1 MPEECFAMQ
10 RLTALFSL
18 IFFLS
23 PGIAMAE
30 TSLADSV
37 TALAPEIDARVLEWR
52 RYFHEHPE
60 LSNREFNTSKT
71 IEEALRGMGMEV
83 WTGIAHTGVVG
94 ILKGGKPGPVVAVRA
109 DIDALPVEEVNDL
122 PFKSVARGEYRGA
135 DTGVMHACGHD
146 THIALGLGTAA
157 IFAELRDQV
166 PGTIMFIFQPA
177 EEGAPDGEEG
187 GAFLMLKEG
196 LFERMKPDAIFG
208 LHVWSAGNAGEITY
222 RSGPLMASA
231 DGFQIDIYGRQ
242 THASRPWGGIDPIV
256 TAAQVVMG
264 LQTIASRQ
272 VNVTKAPSVVSVGR
286 INGGIRGNIIPD
298 HVEMLGTVRAFDPEM
313 REDIKRRVEFTAK
326 TIAESQ
332 GARAE
337 IKWEFGYPVTINDA
351 ALTERS
357 VNVLNKVVGAEH
369 VSQSDLI
376 TGADDFSFFQQQVP
390 GFYFFLGATPVGQDA
405 DTAPSNHSPMFF
417 VDESTLPVGLKALA
431 GLVADR
437 LENP

>member
-1 MPEECFAMQ
+1 MHRLIALFA
-10 RLTALFSL
+10 LIAFASPTALIAEESL
-18 IFFLS
+18 V
-23 PGIAMAE
+23 AQVE
-30 TSLADSV
+30 TV
-37 TALAPEIDARVLEWR
+37 APTVDGKVLEWR

-83 WTGIAHTGVVG
+83 WTDIAHTGVVG
-94 ILKGGKPGPVVAVRA
+94 ILHGGKPGPVVAVRA

-146 THIALGLGTAA
+146 THIAIGLGTAA

-177 EEGAPDGEEG
+177 EEGAPEGEEG
-187 GAFLMLKEG
+187 GAYLMLKEG
-196 LFERMKPDAIFG
+196 LFERMKPDAIYG
-208 LHVWSAGNAGEITY
+208 LHVWSAGNAGEISY
-222 RSGPLMASA
+222 RPGPLMASA

-264 LQTIASRQ
+264 LQTIARRQ

-298 HVEMLGTVRAFDPEM
+298 HVEMLGTVRAFDPDM
-313 REDIKRRVEFTAK
+313 REDIKRRVEHTAK

-337 IKWEFGYPVTINDA
+337 IKWEFGYPVTINEP

-357 VNVLNKVVGAEH
+357 VTVLNRVVGAEH
-369 VSQSDLI
+369 VSVSDLI
-376 TGADDFSFFQQQVP
+376 TGAEDFSFFQQQVP

-405 DTAPSNHSPMFF
+405 NTAPSNHSPLFF

>member
-1 MPEECFAMQ
+1 MH
-10 RLTALFSL
+10 RLIALFCLFAFMSPAVSTAEESL
-18 IFFLS
+18 
-23 PGIAMAE
+23 
-30 TSLADSV
+30 LAQV
-37 TALAPEIDARVLEWR
+37 EALAPSVDGKVLEWR
-52 RYFHEHPE
+52 RHFHQYPE
-60 LSNREFNTSKT
+60 LSNREFNTAKT

-94 ILKGGKPGPVVAVRA
+94 ILRGGKPGPVVAVRA
-109 DIDALPVEEVNDL
+109 DIDALPVNEVSDL

-135 DTGVMHACGHD
+135 DTGVMHSCGHD
-146 THIALGLGTAA
+146 THIAIGLGTAA
-157 IFAELRDQV
+157 IFAELREQV

-177 EEGAPDGEEG
+177 EEGAPEGEEG
-187 GAFLMLKEG
+187 GAWLMLKEG

-208 LHVWSAGNAGEITY
+208 LHVWSATNAGEITY

-272 VNVTKAPSVVSVGR
+272 VNVTKVPSVISVGR
-286 INGGIRGNIIPD
+286 ISGGIRGNIIPD

-313 REDIKRRVEFTAK
+313 REDIMRRIEHTAK

-337 IKWEFGYPVTINDA
+337 IKWEFGYPVTTNDA

-357 VNVLNKVVGAEH
+357 VKVLNQVVGEEH
-369 VSQSDLI
+369 VSLSDLI
-376 TGADDFSFFQQQVP
+376 TGAEDFSFFQEQIP

-405 DTAPSNHSPMFF
+405 STAPSNHSPLFF

>member
-1 MPEECFAMQ
+1 MQ
-10 RLTALFSL
+10 RLIALFSL
-18 IFFLS
+18 LFFLS
-23 PGIAMAE
+23 PGIVVAE

-37 TALAPEIDARVLEWR
+37 DALAPEIDARVLEWR
-52 RYFHEHPE
+52 RYFHQHPE
-60 LSNREFNTSKT
+60 LSNREFNTAKVISK
-71 IEEALRGMGMEV
+71 ALEDMDMEV

-94 ILKGGKPGPVVAVRA
+94 ILKGGKPGPVIAIRA

-122 PFKSVARGEYRGA
+122 PFRSLARGEYRGA

-177 EEGAPDGEEG
+177 EEGAPEGEEG

-196 LFERMKPDAIFG
+196 LFERMKPEAIFG
-208 LHVWSAGNAGEITY
+208 LHIWSATNAGEITY

-242 THASRPWGGIDPIV
+242 THASRPWGGVDPIV
-256 TAAQVVMG
+256 AAAQVVMG

-272 VNVTKAPSVVSVGR
+272 VDVTKAPSVVSVGR

-298 HVEMLGTVRAFDPEM
+298 HVEMLGTVRAFDPQM
-313 REDIKRRVEFTAK
+313 REDIKRRLEHTVHA
-326 TIAESQ
+326 IAESQ

-337 IKWEFGYPVTINDA
+337 IKWEFGYPVTINDP
-351 ALTERS
+351 ALTERA
-357 VNVLNKVVGAEH
+357 VKVLKEVVGEDH
-369 VSQSDLI
+369 VNESKLI
-376 TGADDFSFFQQQVP
+376 TGAEDFSFFQQQIP
-390 GFYFFLGATPVGQDA
+390 GFYFFLGATPAGQDA
-405 DTAPSNHSPMFF
+405 IAAPSNHSPMFF
-417 VDESTLPVGLKALA
+417 VDESTLPVGLRALSH
-431 GLVADR
+431 LVADS

>member
-1 MPEECFAMQ
+1 MHRLIALFA
-10 RLTALFSL
+10 LIAFASPTALIAEESL
-18 IFFLS
+18 L
-23 PGIAMAE
+23 AQVE
-30 TSLADSV
+30 T
-37 TALAPEIDARVLEWR
+37 LAPSVDGKVLEWR

-94 ILKGGKPGPVVAVRA
+94 ILRGGKPGPVVAVRA
-109 DIDALPVEEVNDL
+109 DIDALPVDEVSDL

-146 THIALGLGTAA
+146 THIAIGLGTAA
-157 IFAELRDQV
+157 LFSQIKEQV

-177 EEGAPDGEEG
+177 EEGAPEGEEG
-187 GAFLMLKEG
+187 GAYLMLKEG
-196 LFERMKPDAIFG
+196 LFERMKPDAIYG

-272 VNVTKAPSVVSVGR
+272 VNVTKAPSVISVGR

-298 HVEMLGTVRAFDPEM
+298 HVEMLGTVRAFDPDM
-313 REDIKRRVEFTAK
+313 REDIKRRVEHTAK

-337 IKWEFGYPVTINDA
+337 IKWEFGYPCLLYTSPSPRD
-351 ALTERS
+351 RS
-357 VNVLNKVVGAEH
+357 
-369 VSQSDLI
+369 
-376 TGADDFSFFQQQVP
+376 
-390 GFYFFLGATPVGQDA
+390 
-405 DTAPSNHSPMFF
+405 
-417 VDESTLPVGLKALA
+417 
-431 GLVADR
+431 
-437 LENP
+437 

>member
-1 MPEECFAMQ
+1 M
-10 RLTALFSL
+10 RLLIALFGLIVFVSPTVLLAEESL
-18 IFFLS
+18 L
-23 PGIAMAE
+23 AQVE
-30 TSLADSV
+30 T
-37 TALAPEIDARVLEWR
+37 LAPSVDGKVLEWR

-60 LSNREFNTSKT
+60 LSNREFNTSRT

-109 DIDALPVEEVNDL
+109 DIDALPVNEVSDL

-146 THIALGLGTAA
+146 THIAIGLGTAA
-157 IFAELRDQV
+157 LFSELKDQV

-177 EEGAPDGEEG
+177 EEGPPEGEEG
-187 GAFLMLKEG
+187 GAYLMLKEG
-196 LFERMKPDAIFG
+196 LFERMKPDAIYG

-272 VNVTKAPSVVSVGR
+272 VNVTKAPSVISVGR

-298 HVEMLGTVRAFDPEM
+298 HVEMLGTVRAFDPDM
-313 REDIKRRVEFTAK
+313 REDIKRRVEHTAK

-337 IKWEFGYPVTINDA
+337 IKWEFGYPVTINEP

-357 VNVLNKVVGAEH
+357 VKVLNQVVGTEH
-369 VSQSDLI
+369 VSLSDLV
-376 TGADDFSFFQQQVP
+376 TGAEDFSFFQQQVP
-390 GFYFFLGATPVGQDA
+390 GFYLFLGATPVG
-405 DTAPSNHSPMFF
+405 
-417 VDESTLPVGLKALA
+417 E
-431 GLVADR
+431 
-437 LENP
+437 

>member
-1 MPEECFAMQ
+1 MQ
-10 RLTALFSL
+10 RLIALFSL
-18 IFFLS
+18 LFFLS
-23 PGIAMAE
+23 PGIVVAE

-37 TALAPEIDARVLEWR
+37 DALAPEIDARVLEWR
-52 RYFHEHPE
+52 RYFHQHPE
-60 LSNREFNTSKT
+60 LSNREFNTAKVISK
-71 IEEALRGMGMEV
+71 ALEDMDMEV

-94 ILKGGKPGPVVAVRA
+94 ILKGGKPGPVIAIRA

-122 PFKSVARGEYRGA
+122 PFRSLARGEYRGA

-177 EEGAPDGEEG
+177 EEGAPEGEEG

-196 LFERMKPDAIFG
+196 LFERMKPEAIFG
-208 LHVWSAGNAGEITY
+208 LHIWSATNAGEITY

-242 THASRPWGGIDPIV
+242 THASRPWGGVDPIV
-256 TAAQVVMG
+256 AAAQVVMG

-272 VNVTKAPSVVSVGR
+272 VDVTKAPSVVSVGR

-298 HVEMLGTVRAFDPEM
+298 HVEMLGTVRAFDPQM
-313 REDIKRRVEFTAK
+313 REDIKRRLEHTVHA
-326 TIAESQ
+326 IAESQ

-337 IKWEFGYPVTINDA
+337 IKWEFGYPVTINDP
-351 ALTERS
+351 ALTERA
-357 VNVLNKVVGAEH
+357 VKVLKDVVGEDH
-369 VSQSDLI
+369 VNESKLI
-376 TGADDFSFFQQQVP
+376 TGAEDFSFFQQQIP
-390 GFYFFLGATPVGQDA
+390 GFYFFLGATPAGQDA
-405 DTAPSNHSPMFF
+405 IAAPSNHSPMFF
-417 VDESTLPVGLKALA
+417 VDESTLPVGLRALSH
-431 GLVADR
+431 LVADS

>member
-1 MPEECFAMQ
+1 MQ
-10 RLTALFSL
+10 RLIALFSL
-18 IFFLS
+18 LFVLS
-23 PGIAMAE
+23 PGMVMAE
-30 TSLADSV
+30 SSLADGV
-37 TALAPEIDARVLEWR
+37 DALAPKIDVKVLEWR
-52 RYFHEHPE
+52 RYFHQHPE
-60 LSNREFNTSKT
+60 LSNREFNTAKV
-71 IEEALRGMGMEV
+71 IAKALEDMDMEV

-94 ILKGGKPGPVVAVRA
+94 ILKGGKPGPVIAIRA

-157 IFAELRDQV
+157 IFAELREQV

-177 EEGAPDGEEG
+177 EEGAPEGEEG
-187 GAFLMLKEG
+187 GAWLMLKEG
-196 LFERMKPDAIFG
+196 LFDRMKPDAIFG

-242 THASRPWGGIDPIV
+242 THASRPWGGVDPIV

-313 REDIKRRVEFTAK
+313 RVDIKRRLEHTVA

-332 GARAE
+332 GATAE
-337 IKWEFGYPVTINDA
+337 VKWEFGYPVTINDA
-351 ALTERS
+351 ALTERA
-357 VNVLNKVVGAEH
+357 VKVLKDVAGAEH
-369 VSQSDLI
+369 VNESDLI
-376 TGADDFSFFQQQVP
+376 TGAEDFSFFQQQIP

-405 DTAPSNHSPMFF
+405 ITAPSNHSPMFF
-417 VDESTLPVGLKALA
+417 VDESTLPVGLRALSR
-431 GLVADR
+431 LVADS

>member
-1 MPEECFAMQ
+1 MHRLIALFA
-10 RLTALFSL
+10 LIAFASPTALIAEESL
-18 IFFLS
+18 L
-23 PGIAMAE
+23 AQVE
-30 TSLADSV
+30 TV
-37 TALAPEIDARVLEWR
+37 APTVDGKVLEWR

-83 WTGIAHTGVVG
+83 WTDIAHTGVVG
-94 ILKGGKPGPVVAVRA
+94 ILHGGKPGPVVAVRA

-146 THIALGLGTAA
+146 THIAIGLGTAA

-177 EEGAPDGEEG
+177 EEGAPEGEEG
-187 GAFLMLKEG
+187 GAYLMLKEG
-196 LFERMKPDAIFG
+196 LFERMKPDAIYG
-208 LHVWSAGNAGEITY
+208 LHVWSAGNAGEISY

-298 HVEMLGTVRAFDPEM
+298 HVEMLGTVRAFDPDM
-313 REDIKRRVEFTAK
+313 REDIKRRVEHTAK

-337 IKWEFGYPVTINDA
+337 IKWEFGYPVTINEP

-357 VNVLNKVVGAEH
+357 VTVLNRVVGAEH
-369 VSQSDLI
+369 VSVSDLV
-376 TGADDFSFFQQQVP
+376 TGAEDFSFFQQQVP

-405 DTAPSNHSPMFF
+405 STAPSNHSPMFF

>member
-1 MPEECFAMQ
+1 MQ
-10 RLTALFSL
+10 RLIALFSL
-18 IFFLS
+18 LCFLS
-23 PGIAMAE
+23 PGMVMAE

-37 TALAPEIDARVLEWR
+37 DALAPEIDAKVLEWR
-52 RYFHEHPE
+52 RYFHQHPE
-60 LSNREFNTSKT
+60 LSNREFNTAKV
-71 IEEALRGMGMEV
+71 IAKALEDMDMEV

-94 ILKGGKPGPVVAVRA
+94 ILKGAKPGPVVAIRA

-157 IFAELRDQV
+157 IFAQLREQV
-166 PGTIMFIFQPA
+166 SGTVMFIFQPA
-177 EEGAPDGEEG
+177 EEGAPEGEEG
-187 GAFLMLKEG
+187 GAHLMLKEG
-196 LFERMKPDAIFG
+196 LFDRMKPDVIYG
-208 LHVWSAGNAGEITY
+208 LHTWSAANAGEITY

-242 THASRPWGGIDPIV
+242 THASRPWGGVDPV
-256 TAAQVVMG
+256 VAAAQVIMG

-313 REDIKRRVEFTAK
+313 REDIKRRLEHTVK

-351 ALTERS
+351 ALTERAVRVLKDAVGEEH
-357 VNVLNKVVGAEH
+357 VNV
-369 VSQSDLI
+369 SDLI
-376 TGADDFSFFQQQVP
+376 TGAEDFSFFQQQIP

-405 DTAPSNHSPMFF
+405 TTAPSNHSPMFF
-417 VDESTLPVGLKALA
+417 VDESTLPVGLRALSR
-431 GLVADR
+431 LVADS

>member
-1 MPEECFAMQ
+1 MQ
-10 RLTALFSL
+10 RLIALFSL
-18 IFFLS
+18 LFFLS
-23 PGIAMAE
+23 PGIVMAE
-30 TSLADSV
+30 TSLADGV
-37 TALAPEIDARVLEWR
+37 DALAPEIDARVLEWR
-52 RYFHEHPE
+52 RYFHQHPE

-94 ILKGGKPGPVVAVRA
+94 ILKGGKPGPVIAVRA

-177 EEGAPDGEEG
+177 EEGAPEGEEG

-196 LFERMKPDAIFG
+196 LFERMKPEAIFG
-208 LHVWSAGNAGEITY
+208 LHTWSATNAGEITY

-242 THASRPWGGIDPIV
+242 THASRPWGGVDPIV
-256 TAAQVVMG
+256 AAAQVVMG

-272 VNVTKAPSVVSVGR
+272 VDVTKAPSVVSVGR

-298 HVEMLGTVRAFDPEM
+298 HVEMLGTVRAFDPQM
-313 REDIKRRVEFTAK
+313 REDIKRRLEHTVHA
-326 TIAESQ
+326 IAESQ

-337 IKWEFGYPVTINDA
+337 IKWEFGYPVTINDP
-351 ALTERS
+351 ALTERA
-357 VNVLNKVVGAEH
+357 VKVLKDVVGEDH
-369 VSQSDLI
+369 VNESKLI
-376 TGADDFSFFQQQVP
+376 TGAEDFSFFQQQIP
-390 GFYFFLGATPVGQDA
+390 GFYFFLGATPAGQDA
-405 DTAPSNHSPMFF
+405 SAAPSNHSPMFF
-417 VDESTLPVGLKALA
+417 VDESTLPVGLRALSH
-431 GLVADR
+431 LVADS

>member
-1 MPEECFAMQ
+1 MRRFVALISLSVLLGPAALMAQESLEEKVV
-10 RLTALFSL
+10 
-18 IFFLS
+18 
-23 PGIAMAE
+23 
-30 TSLADSV
+30 SLAPTV
-37 TALAPEIDARVLEWR
+37 DAQVLEWR
-52 RYFHEHPE
+52 RYFHQHPE

-94 ILKGGKPGPVVAVRA
+94 ILHGGKPGPVVAVRA
-109 DIDALPVEEVNDL
+109 DIDALPVEEVSDL

-146 THIALGLGTAA
+146 THIAIGLGTAQLFSK
-157 IFAELRDQV
+157 IRDQV

-177 EEGAPDGEEG
+177 EEGAPEGEEG
-187 GAFLMLKEG
+187 GAWLMLKEG
-196 LFERMKPDAIFG
+196 LFERMKPDAIYG

-286 INGGIRGNIIPD
+286 ISGGIRGNIIPD

-313 REDIKRRVEFTAK
+313 REDIKRRIEHTVA
-326 TIAESQ
+326 TIADSQ

-337 IKWEFGYPVTINDA
+337 VKWEFGYPVTINDA

-357 VNVLNKVVGAEH
+357 VKVLNNVVGAKY

-376 TGADDFSFFQQQVP
+376 TGAEDFSFFQQQIP
-390 GFYFFLGATPVGQDA
+390 GFYFFLGATPAGQDA
-405 DTAPSNHSPMFF
+405 ITAPSNHSPLFF
-417 VDESTLPVGLKALA
+417 VDESTLPVGVKALA
-431 GLVADR
+431 GLVAER

>member
-1 MPEECFAMQ
+1 MHRLIALFA
-10 RLTALFSL
+10 LIAFASPTALIAEESL
-18 IFFLS
+18 L
-23 PGIAMAE
+23 AQVE
-30 TSLADSV
+30 TV
-37 TALAPEIDARVLEWR
+37 APTVDGKVLEWR

-83 WTGIAHTGVVG
+83 WTDIAHTGVVG
-94 ILKGGKPGPVVAVRA
+94 ILHGGKPGPVVAVRA

-146 THIALGLGTAA
+146 THIAIGLGTAA

-177 EEGAPDGEEG
+177 EEGAPEGEEG
-187 GAFLMLKEG
+187 GAYLMLKEG
-196 LFERMKPDAIFG
+196 LFERMKPDAIYG
-208 LHVWSAGNAGEITY
+208 LHVWSAGNAGEISY

-298 HVEMLGTVRAFDPEM
+298 HVEMLGTVRAFDPDM
-313 REDIKRRVEFTAK
+313 REDIKRRVEHTAK

-337 IKWEFGYPVTINDA
+337 IKWEFGYPVTINEP

-357 VNVLNKVVGAEH
+357 VTVLNRVVGAEH
-369 VSQSDLI
+369 VSVSDLV
-376 TGADDFSFFQQQVP
+376 TGAEDFSFFQQQVP

-405 DTAPSNHSPMFF
+405 TTAPSNHSPMFF

>member
-1 MPEECFAMQ
+1 MQ
-10 RLTALFSL
+10 RLIALFSL
-18 IFFLS
+18 LFFLS
-23 PGIAMAE
+23 PGIVVAE

-37 TALAPEIDARVLEWR
+37 DALAPEIDARVLEWR
-52 RYFHEHPE
+52 RYFHQHPE
-60 LSNREFNTSKT
+60 LSNREFNTAKVISK
-71 IEEALRGMGMEV
+71 ALEDMDMEV

-94 ILKGGKPGPVVAVRA
+94 ILKGGKPGPVIAIRA

-122 PFKSVARGEYRGA
+122 PFRSLARGEYRGA

-177 EEGAPDGEEG
+177 EEGAPEGEEG

-196 LFERMKPDAIFG
+196 LFERMKPEAIFG
-208 LHVWSAGNAGEITY
+208 LHIWSATNAGEITY

-242 THASRPWGGIDPIV
+242 THASRPWGGVDPIV
-256 TAAQVVMG
+256 AAAQVVMG

-272 VNVTKAPSVVSVGR
+272 VDVTKAPSVVSVGR

-298 HVEMLGTVRAFDPEM
+298 HVEMLGTVRAFDPQM
-313 REDIKRRVEFTAK
+313 REDIKRRLEHTVHA
-326 TIAESQ
+326 IAESQ

-337 IKWEFGYPVTINDA
+337 IKWEFGYPVTINDP
-351 ALTERS
+351 ALTERA
-357 VNVLNKVVGAEH
+357 VKVLKDVVGEDH
-369 VSQSDLI
+369 VNESKLI
-376 TGADDFSFFQQQVP
+376 TGAEDFSFFQQQIP
-390 GFYFFLGATPVGQDA
+390 GFYFFLGATPAGQDA
-405 DTAPSNHSPMFF
+405 IAAPSNHSPMFF
-417 VDESTLPVGLKALA
+417 VDESTLPVGLRALSR
-431 GLVADR
+431 LVADS

>member
-1 MPEECFAMQ
+1 
-10 RLTALFSL
+10 
-18 IFFLS
+18 
-23 PGIAMAE
+23 
-30 TSLADSV
+30 
-37 TALAPEIDARVLEWR
+37 
-52 RYFHEHPE
+52 
-60 LSNREFNTSKT
+60 
-71 IEEALRGMGMEV
+71 
-83 WTGIAHTGVVG
+83 
-94 ILKGGKPGPVVAVRA
+94 
-109 DIDALPVEEVNDL
+109 
-122 PFKSVARGEYRGA
+122 
-135 DTGVMHACGHD
+135 
-146 THIALGLGTAA
+146 
-157 IFAELRDQV
+157 
-166 PGTIMFIFQPA
+166 MFIFQPA
-177 EEGAPDGEEG
+177 EEGAPEGEEG
-187 GAFLMLKEG
+187 GAYLMLKEG
-196 LFERMKPDAIFG
+196 LFERMKPDAIYG

-256 TAAQVVMG
+256 AAAQVVMG

-298 HVEMLGTVRAFDPEM
+298 HVEMLGTVRAFDPAM
-313 REDIKRRVEFTAK
+313 REDIKRRVEHTAK

-351 ALTERS
+351 TLTERS
-357 VNVLNKVVGAEH
+357 VKVLNKVVGAEH

-376 TGADDFSFFQQQVP
+376 TGAEDFSFFQQQVP

-405 DTAPSNHSPMFF
+405 SMAPSNHSPMFF

-431 GLVADR
+431 GLVAER

>member
-109 DIDALPVEEVNDL
+109 DIDALPVNEVSDL

-177 EEGAPDGEEG
+177 EEGAPEGEEG

-222 RSGPLMASA
+222 RSGPLMASS

-337 IKWEFGYPVTINDA
+337 IKWEFGYPVT
-351 ALTERS
+351 ERS
-357 VNVLNKVVGAEH
+357 VNVLNEVVGAEH

-376 TGADDFSFFQQQVP
+376 TGAEDFSFFQQQVP

-405 DTAPSNHSPMFF
+405 NTAPSNHSPMFF

>member
-1 MPEECFAMQ
+1 MHRLIALFA
-10 RLTALFSL
+10 LIAFASPTALIAEESL
-18 IFFLS
+18 L
-23 PGIAMAE
+23 AQVE
-30 TSLADSV
+30 TV
-37 TALAPEIDARVLEWR
+37 APTVDGKVLEWR

-83 WTGIAHTGVVG
+83 WTDIAHTGVVG
-94 ILKGGKPGPVVAVRA
+94 ILHGGKPGPVVAVRA

-146 THIALGLGTAA
+146 THIAIGLGTAA

-177 EEGAPDGEEG
+177 EEGAPEGEEG
-187 GAFLMLKEG
+187 GAYLMLKEG
-196 LFERMKPDAIFG
+196 LFERMKPDAIYG
-208 LHVWSAGNAGEITY
+208 LHVWSAGNAGEISY

-298 HVEMLGTVRAFDPEM
+298 HVEMLGTVRAFDPDM
-313 REDIKRRVEFTAK
+313 REDIKRRVEHTAK

-337 IKWEFGYPVTINDA
+337 IKWEFGYPVTINEP

-357 VNVLNKVVGAEH
+357 VTVLNRVVGAEH
-369 VSQSDLI
+369 VSVSDLV
-376 TGADDFSFFQQQVP
+376 TGAEDFSFFQQQVP
-390 GFYFFLGATPVGQDA
+390 GFYFFLGATPVGEDA
-405 DTAPSNHSPMFF
+405 ITAPSNHSPMFF

-431 GLVADR
+431 GLVAER

>member
-1 MPEECFAMQ
+1 MHRLIALFA
-10 RLTALFSL
+10 LIAFASPTALIAEESL
-18 IFFLS
+18 L
-23 PGIAMAE
+23 AQVE
-30 TSLADSV
+30 TV
-37 TALAPEIDARVLEWR
+37 APTVDGKVLEWR

-83 WTGIAHTGVVG
+83 WTDIAHTGVVG
-94 ILKGGKPGPVVAVRA
+94 ILHGGKPGPVVAVRA

-146 THIALGLGTAA
+146 THIAIGLGTAA

-177 EEGAPDGEEG
+177 EEGAPEGEEG
-187 GAFLMLKEG
+187 GAYLMLKEG
-196 LFERMKPDAIFG
+196 LFERMKPDAIYG
-208 LHVWSAGNAGEITY
+208 LHVWSAGNAGEISY

-298 HVEMLGTVRAFDPEM
+298 HVEMLGTVRAFDPDM
-313 REDIKRRVEFTAK
+313 REDIKRRVEHTAK

-337 IKWEFGYPVTINDA
+337 IKWEFGYPVTINEP

-357 VNVLNKVVGAEH
+357 VTVLNRVVGAEH
-369 VSQSDLI
+369 VSVSDLV
-376 TGADDFSFFQQQVP
+376 TGAEDFSFFQQQVP
-390 GFYFFLGATPVGQDA
+390 GFYFLLGATPVGQDA
-405 DTAPSNHSPMFF
+405 TTAPSNHSPMFF